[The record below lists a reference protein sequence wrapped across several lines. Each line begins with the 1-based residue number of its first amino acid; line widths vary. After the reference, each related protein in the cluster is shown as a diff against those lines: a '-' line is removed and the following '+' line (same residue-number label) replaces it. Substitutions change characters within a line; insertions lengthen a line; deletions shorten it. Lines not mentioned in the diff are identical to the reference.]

1 MATGRALFGPVMT
14 CAVVLLVG
22 CASTDAGRDLTPT
35 SPSPTSACA
44 VAEQPGVEPP
54 AGCIV
59 YDTDDNMASNEL
71 YRQRMPQPEAGQTA
85 AAALIGPVTDALTA
99 LRVSGVPIT
108 DQAVRTA
115 LTSAG
120 VREDAIQTGGSTGSI
135 AYGAAIDGGGCV
147 FGGVTVETVS
157 AEAGGFI
164 MDGGCLAM
172 IGH

>member
-1 MATGRALFGPVMT
+1 MATGRASFGPVMT

-22 CASTDAGRDLTPT
+22 CARTDAGRDLTPP

-71 YRQRMPQPEAGQTA
+71 YRQRMPQPEAGQT
-85 AAALIGPVTDALTA
+85 
-99 LRVSGVPIT
+99 
-108 DQAVRTA
+108 
-115 LTSAG
+115 SAG
-120 VREDAIQTGGSTGSI
+120 VRKDAIQTDGPTGSI

-147 FGGVTVETVS
+147 FGGVTVQTVS